1 MLRFT
6 LPLLALLT
14 GCPVEPTD
22 IPAEGQG
29 AVPGGAPGGDPG
41 ANGPPGPP
49 GEGGQPGGP
58 GGQPGVPGGEGG
70 QPGGPGG
77 PGGEGAPGVP
87 GGEGGQP
94 GVPGGEGAPGVPGG
108 EGGQPGVPGGEG
120 APGVPGGEGGQPGI
134 PGGEGGQPGTP
145 PAGADGQPP
154 MPAFTPGNAPTFDQL
169 IEGDAFITLSGTV
182 SGADKYQL
190 EFLVVDDSSGRAAPR
205 VIHMGIVEEST
216 FSLRVPQDYADPIW
230 LVITADLTGDGP
242 SEDDMLGGTAE
253 ALTLGSDDISLTF
266 DLTNEPGFLETLP
279 WYSMD
284 EAGTPPEPPGGDP
297 GGQAPP
303 SVEGADAGSEDGSQ

>member
-49 GEGGQPGGP
+49 GEGGQPGNPGGP
-58 GGQPGVPGGEGG
+58 GV
-70 QPGGPGG
+70 PGG
-77 PGGEGAPGVP
+77 PGGEGGQPGVP

-94 GVPGGEGAPGVPGG
+94 GVPGGEGGQPGVPGG

-120 APGVPGGEGGQPGI
+120 GQPGM

-169 IEGDAFITLSGTV
+169 IEGDAFITLNGTV
-182 SGADKYQL
+182 SGAEKYQL
-190 EFLVVDDSSGRAAPR
+190 EFLVVDETSGRAAPR
-205 VIHMGIVEEST
+205 VIHMGIVDEST
-216 FSLRVPQDYADPIW
+216 FSLRVPQDYADPVW

-253 ALTLGSDDISLTF
+253 PLTLGTDDLNLTF
-266 DLTNEPGFLETLP
+266 ELTSEPGFLEGLP
-279 WYSMD
+279 WYSVD

-303 SVEGADAGSEDGSQ
+303 GTEGSDASTEDGSQ